1 MLEAEVW
8 GVEDRGDT
16 LKSTRS
22 KGVDLM
28 GSHWEDEIMRSTLF
42 MEGHLE
48 ERKSTVSLVQ
58 MS

>member
-1 MLEAEVW
+1 MLEAKVW
-8 GVEDRGDT
+8 GVEDGGDT

-22 KGVDLM
+22 KGVYLK
-28 GSHWEDEIMRSTLF
+28 GSHWEDEIMRSPLF